1 MAKPAIEG
9 IQRIL
14 RAAEHAGV
22 KRVVMTANFGAVGF
36 SNKDKNSITN
46 ESHWTNEDEPGLS
59 VYEKS
64 KLLAEKAAWD
74 FVENENT
81 IVEFA
86 TINPVAIF
94 WTIIRC
100 TRFRKF
106 PLVRKLI
113 KWFNE
118 TCTANSIEC
127 C

>member
-81 IVEFA
+81 TVEFA
-86 TINPVAIF
+86 TINPVAILVSLDA
-94 WTIIRC
+94 
-100 TRFRKF
+100 RFRKLSF
-106 PLVRKLI
+106 IRKFI
-113 KWFNE
+113 EWFNE
-118 TCTANSIEC
+118 TCTSNSVKC

>member
-1 MAKPAIEG
+1 M
-9 IQRIL
+9 
-14 RAAEHAGV
+14 
-22 KRVVMTANFGAVGF
+22 
-36 SNKDKNSITN
+36 
-46 ESHWTNEDEPGLS
+46 EPGLS

-81 IVEFA
+81 TVEFA

-94 WTIIRC
+94 GPSLDAHVEEALVL
-100 TRFRKF
+100 RKF
-106 PLVRKLI
+106 I
-113 KWFNE
+113 EWFNE